1 MMSNLL
7 AHATLPSG
15 SGSST
20 VEWTLGL
27 AFVLGLLHALEPGH
41 GKTAMWVYLSSGGRR
56 PWHPLVM
63 GASTA
68 FSHSI
73 SLLLI
78 ALTVHAAHHVITCDH
93 THEHPVSYGLQV
105 ASTGLIFVIGL
116 WMLWA
121 ACRGKATTCGCAQH
135 RGATAEASSLPTD
148 ASRQSTSSQGL
159 VQLSRSSPAA
169 APQTTTVAS
178 AGNADGTSPPTPQ
191 PAGVGLIEPK
201 SDNYRTTALL
211 GIAIGLLPCPS
222 ALAAYLT
229 SLSAGQPATAYWT
242 ILLFSLG
249 IGVSLT
255 CVGWGLQWLGAGL
268 GRRLHRWQHLP
279 WAHLRAALILMVAVF
294 YATRL

>member
-1 MMSNLL
+1 MRI
-7 AHATLPSG
+7 LPGVSI
-15 SGSST
+15 SSSR
-20 VEWTLGL
+20 L
-27 AFVLGLLHALEPGH
+27 P
-41 GKTAMWVYLSSGGRR
+41 
-56 PWHPLVM
+56 

-93 THEHPVSYGLQV
+93 AHEHPVSYGLQV

-116 WMLWA
+116 SMLWA
-121 ACRGKATTCGCAQH
+121 ACRGKTTTCGCAHH
-135 RGATAEASSLPTD
+135 RGATASGSQPPANTSCQANVYQDSSATRTAD
-148 ASRQSTSSQGL
+148 RDSSPSPPPNQGL
-159 VQLSRSSPAA
+159 VQLARISPAIA
-169 APQTTTVAS
+169 NPTTGAPPTALTTV
-178 AGNADGTSPPTPQ
+178 
-191 PAGVGLIEPK
+191 PAGAAGPESAAVSRPAPK
-201 SDNYRTTALL
+201 ADNYRTTALL

-222 ALAAYLT
+222 ALAAYLS

-268 GRRLHRWQHLP
+268 GQRLHRWQHLP